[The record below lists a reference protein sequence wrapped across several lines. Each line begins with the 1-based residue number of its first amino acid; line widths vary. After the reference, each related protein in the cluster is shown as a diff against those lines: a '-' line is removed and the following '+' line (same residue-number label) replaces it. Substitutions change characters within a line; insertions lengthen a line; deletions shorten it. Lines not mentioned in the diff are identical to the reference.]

1 VVVAERAAAAL
12 GQVEQA
18 APLAPLAP
26 LAARGAARAAT
37 ALFNPLMAKA
47 VRLEILLLNLP
58 VARAR
63 IASIPQG
70 RELDREAL
78 VRALKLQRENVMRER
93 AASGRRF
100 ANACPH
106 AQRRSQNWM
115 RPLCAALR
123 PSLLPAGIVEHA
135 TARGVEGL
143 TPPFASTGEQQC
155 QK

>member
-106 AQRRSQNWM
+106 AQRRSPELDAATM
-115 RPLCAALR
+115 RGAAT
-123 PSLLPAGIVEHA
+123 PA
-135 TARGVEGL
+135 
-143 TPPFASTGEQQC
+143 ASSRDCGTRNRSRS
-155 QK
+155 